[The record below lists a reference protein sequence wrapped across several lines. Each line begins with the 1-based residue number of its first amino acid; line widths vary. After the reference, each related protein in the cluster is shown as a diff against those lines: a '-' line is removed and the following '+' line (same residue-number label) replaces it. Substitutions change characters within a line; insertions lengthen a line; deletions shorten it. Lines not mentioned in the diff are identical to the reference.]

1 MNKYSAYP
9 QPVPGGFRVMMRFA
23 RDSHPKP
30 VMGPEEKP
38 VIYPTESAAWK
49 ACAHHLLRY
58 LNFPIVAGEVEHHPT
73 LKEARREAANKLF
86 LGGGK
91 TVDVEVTG
99 KERREARV

>member
-38 VIYPTESAAWK
+38 VIYPTETAAWK
-49 ACAHHLLRY
+49 ACAHHLLAY
-58 LNFPIVAGEVEHHPT
+58 LNFPILGGETTAPSI
-73 LKEARREAANKLF
+73 KDARREAADKLF
-86 LGGGK
+86 RGGGR
-91 TVDVEVTG
+91 VVEV
-99 KERREARV
+99 ERREIA